1 MGRTIHGRPGPEA
14 AAAGRLL
21 SVCVSTFGAKSERVK
36 ERKSDIRAVGRVTRP
51 IVTEK
56 NQQPIREG
64 VRKRSCL
71 EWLTCFFSQYILV
84 RSKKQERQ
92 IRSVV
97 PVSVSTS
104 SLFRHPSRHSFTL
117 SLFVFLSLF
126 SCSDDAR
133 QSTRIHEVPQVGDS
147 SRVEGALRALTNAI
161 NQSAPASAYAKRAVI
176 LLDMGRVNDALE
188 DIDEAISREPNIGT
202 YYLTRARVLRALQ
215 QSAKALENAQRAEIL
230 GVDTPE
236 LYTLQ
241 GDLLQQ
247 QRQFDRAQLYVARAL
262 QMAPYDGEAYFFKGL
277 MAAKLGDTTQ
287 ALALYKHS
295 LQLKPR
301 YLDTYS
307 QLASVYR
314 ALKDP
319 YSSLV
324 YNEQAIRYFPNNARL
339 HYSRGVTYHVAG
351 RLDSAVACYQ
361 QAVKLQPNYYQAF
374 FQIGLINQ
382 AYRNYP
388 NALANYQRVQ
398 QLRPQFPRIDTY
410 LGYCYEQTGQ
420 YDLAIAAYDKALKLD
435 ANDKLAYQGSWR
447 AQRRQYTRNSYN
459 PLLLP
464 DASTEAAAAGRGR
477 QVLDTTRVRISTL
490 QPKTTNSSGGSDSLR
505 RTIKPIN

>member
-1 MGRTIHGRPGPEA
+1 MSTI
-14 AAAGRLL
+14 
-21 SVCVSTFGAKSERVK
+21 
-36 ERKSDIRAVGRVTRP
+36 
-51 IVTEK
+51 
-56 NQQPIREG
+56 
-64 VRKRSCL
+64 
-71 EWLTCFFSQYILV
+71 QYSLV
-84 RSKKQERQ
+84 
-92 IRSVV
+92 
-97 PVSVSTS
+97 
-104 SLFRHPSRHSFTL
+104 HSFAL
-117 SLFVFLSLF
+117 SLFIALPLFLF
-126 SCSDDAR
+126 SCSDEAR
-133 QSTRIHEVPQVGDS
+133 QSARIHEVPQVGDS

-161 NQSAPASAYAKRAVI
+161 NQSSSASAYAKRAVI
-176 LLDMGRVNDALE
+176 LLDLGRVNDALS
-188 DIDEAISREPNIGT
+188 DIDEAIGREANVGT

-215 QSAKALENAQRAEIL
+215 QPAKALDNAQRAEIL

-287 ALALYKHS
+287 ALTLYKHS

-301 YLDTYS
+301 NLDTYS

-319 YSSLV
+319 YSSLA
-324 YNEQAIRYFPNNARL
+324 YNEQAIRYFPSNARL

-351 RLDSAVACYQ
+351 KLDSAMVGYQ
-361 QAVKLQPNYYQAF
+361 QAVKLQPNYYQAY

-382 AYRNYP
+382 AYRNYY

-410 LGYCYEQTGQ
+410 IGYCYEQTGQ
-420 YDLAIAAYDKALKLD
+420 YELAIAAYDKAAMLD
-435 ANDKLAYQGSWR
+435 ATNKLAYQGLWR
-447 AQRRQYTRNSYN
+447 SRRRQYTRNSYN

-464 DASTEAAAAGRGR
+464 DASAEAIPAGRDR
-477 QVLDTTRVRISTL
+477 QVLDTTRVRISTI
-490 QPKTTNSSGGSDSLR
+490 QPKATRSAGGSDSLR
-505 RTIKPIN
+505 RTIKSIN